1 MLCDF
6 SRCQLGIH
14 PFIVISSSTVGI
26 DEEKVVRWC
35 PECGA
40 ITVDCDVDNS
50 VMPGYYKKLKYPN
63 ITKKYGLSNKPTFDV
78 EEFKTR
84 MQKAIQNISNRKNL
98 RYEPRHLVLILHKI
112 QKMVDEII
120 DGKKEGDT

>member
-1 MLCDF
+1 MCDF
-6 SRCQLGIH
+6 SRCQLGMH

-40 ITVDCDVDNS
+40 ITVDCDIDDC

-63 ITKKYGLSNKPTFDV
+63 ITKKYGLSNKPIFDV
-78 EEFKTR
+78 EELKR
-84 MQKAIQNISNRKNL
+84 QIRKNGQKMSESKLPHRYYKAISVRK
-98 RYEPRHLVLILHKI
+98 VI
-112 QKMVDEII
+112 EII
-120 DGKKEGDT
+120 DGLLGEE